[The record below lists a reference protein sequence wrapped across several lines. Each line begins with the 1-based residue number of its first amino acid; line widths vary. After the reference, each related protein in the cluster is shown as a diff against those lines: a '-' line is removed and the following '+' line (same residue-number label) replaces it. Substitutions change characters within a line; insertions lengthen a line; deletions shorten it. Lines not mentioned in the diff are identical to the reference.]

1 METIIPENNID
12 ELQKLITNK
21 IKDVILEKKDYPKL
35 INEII
40 NKGIELN
47 MNQFEIIQGL
57 NKISLESQESLQHF
71 NKVVNKLI
79 NARFTTSVIKKVVK
93 DKNIT
98 NTNVIFRNTFEYV
111 KVLMSMK
118 KITLENLFDNI
129 YDLSESIIEF
139 INKYTI
145 KDTEKNKLIIQILLN
160 VIEDIVTN
168 LTSISDEDLKLVKDI
183 KQFIEDTLPFYI
195 QSFVEADLNDEAII
209 QTKKHC
215 LKLLFSCISNNNKK

>member
-1 METIIPENNID
+1 METIIPENNFD
-12 ELQKLITNK
+12 ELQQLITNK
-21 IKDVILEKKDYPKL
+21 IKDIVLEKKDYPKL

-47 MNQFEIIQGL
+47 MNQFEIIKGL
-57 NKISLESQESLQHF
+57 NTVSLESKESLQHF

-118 KITLENLFDNI
+118 EITLENLFDNI
-129 YDLSESIIEF
+129 YDLSEGIIEF

-195 QSFVEADLNDEAII
+195 QSFVEADLNDEAIT

-215 LKLLFSCISNNNKK
+215 LKLLFSCISNNN

>member
-1 METIIPENNID
+1 METIIPENNIN
-12 ELQKLITNK
+12 ELQQLITSTT
-21 IKDVILEKKDYPKL
+21 KDVVLEEKNYPKL

-47 MNQFEIIQGL
+47 MNQFEITQEL
-57 NKISLESQESLQHF
+57 NKITLEPPILLQHF
-71 NKVVNKLI
+71 KKIVNKLI
-79 NARFTTSVIKKVVK
+79 NARFTTSIIKKTVK

-98 NTNVIFRNTFEYV
+98 NTNVIFKNTFEYI
-111 KVLMSMK
+111 KVLISMK
-118 KITLENLFDNI
+118 QITLENLFDNI
-129 YDLSESIIEF
+129 YDISNGIIEF

-145 KDTEKNKLIIQILLN
+145 EDTEKNKLIIQILLN

-183 KQFIEDTLPFYI
+183 KKFIEDTLPFYI
-195 QSFVEADLNDEAII
+195 ESYVEADLNDEAII

-215 LKLLFSCISNNNKK
+215 LKLLFSCLSKN

>member
-1 METIIPENNID
+1 METIIPENNIN
-12 ELQKLITNK
+12 ELQQLITSTT
-21 IKDVILEKKDYPKL
+21 KDVVLEEKNYPKL

-47 MNQFEIIQGL
+47 MNQFEITQEL
-57 NKISLESQESLQHF
+57 NKITLEPHISLQHF
-71 NKVVNKLI
+71 KKIVNKLI
-79 NARFTTSVIKKVVK
+79 NARFTTSIIKKTVK

-98 NTNVIFRNTFEYV
+98 NTNVIFKNTFEYI
-111 KVLMSMK
+111 KVLISMK
-118 KITLENLFDNI
+118 QITLENLFDNI
-129 YDLSESIIEF
+129 YDISNGIIEF

-145 KDTEKNKLIIQILLN
+145 EDTEKNKLIIQILLN

-183 KQFIEDTLPFYI
+183 KKFIEDTLPFYI
-195 QSFVEADLNDEAII
+195 ESYVEADLNDEAII

-215 LKLLFSCISNNNKK
+215 LKLLFSCLSKN